1 MDLDP
6 IFGVAGICEMVVV
19 FEDGHHK
26 LVPEHEAIL
35 WYDWQGEYH
44 PL

>member
-1 MDLDP
+1 MDDHP

-19 FEDGHHK
+19 FADGDWR
-26 LVPEHEAIL
+26 LVAEHEAIL
-35 WYDWQGEYH
+35 WYDWHGEYH